1 MIKRIKK
8 VMALVLIATSV
19 VAVAPRD
26 MFKGNV
32 TAYAATTKE
41 GMPNIDQII
50 DGMLTQMVS
59 AKIPSNETIAKTL
72 GGVLVKQYESKGAKT
87 ADDLK
92 FIKNVSIK
100 LSDKKAREIMAQM
113 MPKLADN
120 NTMELIQKFAKA
132 EVIKEGVNPS
142 DPNFQVKVKEKVD
155 EILNIIIDKGA
166 VILQNYADS
175 IPVYQYTLRND
186 KKEEVAMGVVV
197 GGPIAYVLLPKTGP
211 IYVDTTK
218 LGTVGNTML
227 PELIDKLEEA
237 IKNLGGNIGQIIGN
251 ISSTITG
258 ALDDVADSVD
268 KISNSITD
276 LFDDLDDSTDDFFD
290 KINKDEGWD
299 KHDGYV
305 YYYDEDGIKYR
316 GVHEIKGKNYYFNRI
331 DGAMETGWQIVDG
344 KRCYFSPK
352 KGYQLYSQWIKD
364 GDKIYCL
371 DEKGEVRK
379 SQWAQ
384 DGANSCYLKA
394 DGTVAKGWYSVN
406 RDERYYFNETTGYIE
421 KSKWIYDDQEWYYLK
436 DSGVAAT
443 DWECINGKWYCFK
456 STGKMYSGWFRNE
469 GSWYYSDS
477 TGAMQTGWVS
487 HKNKWFYLDE
497 SGKMKKNEW
506 VSVNGNWYYFN
517 LNGEMITSSR
527 YIDGTKYHFNSDGSL
542 QS

>member
-8 VMALVLIATSV
+8 IMALVLVATSV
-19 VAVAPRD
+19 VAIAPRE

-41 GMPNIDQII
+41 GMPTEQEIIGALQEELKKEYLGCLAVKVIPEPVKTLNITLTTSEATKIATPIAEKKAKQIVEAKGLH
-50 DGMLTQMVS
+50 DGDPGYDDAIKTTTKVILTQ
-59 AKIPSNETIAKTL
+59 
-72 GGVLVKQYESKGAKT
+72 LV
-87 ADDLK
+87 
-92 FIKNVSIK
+92 
-100 LSDKKAREIMAQM
+100 
-113 MPKLADN
+113 P
-120 NTMELIQKFAKA
+120 
-132 EVIKEGVNPS
+132 
-142 DPNFQVKVKEKVD
+142 
-155 EILNIIIDKGA
+155 
-166 VILQNYADS
+166 ILQTACKNIPIYKYAAIGTDGQTV
-175 IPVYQYTLRND
+175 IG
-186 KKEEVAMGVVV
+186 KGFVV
-197 GGPIAYVLLPKTGP
+197 GGGVEALLLQTGKSP
-211 IYVDTTK
+211 IYVDATNLDSTI
-218 LGTVGNTML
+218 VN
-227 PELIDKLEEA
+227 ELIDK
-237 IKNLGGNIGQIIGN
+237 IKGAIGN
-251 ISSTITG
+251 ISSTITD
-258 ALDDVADSVD
+258 ALDDIAHSVD

-316 GVHEIKGKNYYFNRI
+316 GVHEIKGKNYYFNRV

-421 KSKWIYDDQEWYYLK
+421 TSKWIYDDQEWYYLK

-443 DWECINGKWYCFK
+443 DWECVNGKWYCFK
-456 STGKMYSGWFRNE
+456 STGKLYSGWFRNE

-477 TGAMQTGWVS
+477 TEAMQTGWVY
-487 HKNKWFYLDE
+487 HKNKWFYLDD

-506 VSVNGNWYYFN
+506 VSVNGKWYYFN

-542 QS
+542 Q

>member
-8 VMALVLIATSV
+8 VMALVLIATSM
-19 VAVAPRD
+19 VAIAPRD

-41 GMPNIDQII
+41 GMPSKEELINQMLGKLNPSKKQIEKNISNKLTEEYKEKGAVYTQLIYLYDLDYKISEKDAQII
-50 DGMLTQMVS
+50 AKPIATKKANELLKIGLIKPEELKSTIDLITNQLVIILTQP
-59 AKIPSNETIAKTL
+59 IPIYEYISVNASKEPVGTGFIIGGSIANIFL
-72 GGVLVKQYESKGAKT
+72 ESKGKLIYIK
-87 ADDLK
+87 DSDLSEEG
-92 FIKNVSIK
+92 IKQK
-100 LSDKKAREIMAQM
+100 LQ
-113 MPKLADN
+113 
-120 NTMELIQKFAKA
+120 ELLSK
-132 EVIKEGVNPS
+132 
-142 DPNFQVKVKEKVD
+142 
-155 EILNIIIDKGA
+155 ID
-166 VILQNYADS
+166 LS
-175 IPVYQYTLRND
+175 
-186 KKEEVAMGVVV
+186 
-197 GGPIAYVLLPKTGP
+197 GP
-211 IYVDTTK
+211 
-218 LGTVGNTML
+218 
-227 PELIDKLEEA
+227 
-237 IKNLGGNIGQIIGN
+237 IGQIMGN

-268 KISNSITD
+268 KVSNSITD

-299 KHDGYV
+299 KHDGYI

-344 KRCYFSPK
+344 KRCYFLPK

-394 DGTVAKGWYSVN
+394 DGTLAKGWYSVN

-421 KSKWIYDDQEWYYLK
+421 TSKWIYDDQEWYYLK

>member
-8 VMALVLIATSV
+8 IMALVLVATSV
-19 VAVAPRD
+19 VAIAPREV
-26 MFKGNV
+26 FKGNV

-41 GMPNIDQII
+41 GTPSTEEIVDMMLVKMIPSDEKII
-50 DGMLTQMVS
+50 GKLQSDLKSKYENASAVNVEPKPIKTLKIPVNNGML
-59 AKIPSNETIAKTL
+59 AKISAPIAEKMAAQILQMGGITPENPKYNEILKLKT
-72 GGVLVKQYESKGAKT
+72 E
-87 ADDLK
+87 
-92 FIKNVSIK
+92 
-100 LSDKKAREIMAQM
+100 
-113 MPKLADN
+113 
-120 NTMELIQKFAKA
+120 
-132 EVIKEGVNPS
+132 EVIKVLTP
-142 DPNFQVKVKEKVD
+142 KLKEKLENV
-155 EILNIIIDKGA
+155 
-166 VILQNYADS
+166 
-175 IPVYQYTLRND
+175 PVYKYEAITADNTTIVG
-186 KKEEVAMGVVV
+186 KGFVV
-197 GGPIAYVLLPKTGP
+197 GGIVEVALMKADKDP
-211 IYVDTTK
+211 IYLDSDK
-218 LGTVGNTML
+218 LDNSIIKQ
-227 PELIDKLEEA
+227 LIDKVQNE
-237 IKNLGGNIGQIIGN
+237 IKGIIDN

-276 LFDDLDDSTDDFFD
+276 LFDDLDESTDDFFD

-316 GVHEIKGKNYYFNRI
+316 GVHEIKGKNYYFNRV

-406 RDERYYFNETTGYIE
+406 RDERYYFNETTGYTE
-421 KSKWIYDDQEWYYLK
+421 TSKWIYDDQEWYYLK

-469 GSWYYSDS
+469 GNWYYSDS
-477 TGAMQTGWVS
+477 TGAMQTGWVC
-487 HKNKWFYLDE
+487 HKNKWFYLDD
-497 SGKMKKNEW
+497 SGKMKKSEW
-506 VSVNGNWYYFN
+506 LSVDGNWYYFN

-527 YIDGTKYHFNSDGSL
+527 YIDGTKYNFNSDGSL
-542 QS
+542 Q